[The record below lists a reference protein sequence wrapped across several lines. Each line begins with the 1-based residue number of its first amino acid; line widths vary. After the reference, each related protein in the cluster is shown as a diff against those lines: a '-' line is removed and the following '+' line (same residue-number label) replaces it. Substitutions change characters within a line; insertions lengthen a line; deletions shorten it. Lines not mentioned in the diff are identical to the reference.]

1 MSKTTS
7 RLGRGLG
14 SLISGGAQTFQE
26 PKVEVQKQ
34 TPVPTNSVSL
44 AEKEAQSSTVQ
55 KSSADNSQL
64 LEIGTKQIVPN
75 PYQPRKTID
84 PESIKEL
91 AASIEAEGLL
101 QPVVVRKI
109 LDDYQLIAGERR
121 WRAHQLLKR
130 DKILARIMTTT
141 EISSASLSLIE
152 NLQREGLNPL
162 EESMG
167 YHSLVNE
174 FGLTQAKVAERV
186 GKSRTYI
193 TNTMR
198 FIQLDEELRNFLA
211 DGKISPGH
219 AKVLLGVT
227 DANVRISLGNQIV
240 KNGWSV
246 RRCEEEIQNL
256 SLEQNHAIS
265 RSSAR
270 NAEFAPLAQKATK
283 ILSRKVKIQSNPGGN
298 GRISFSFESES
309 DLKSLLDRL
318 GVH

>member
-44 AEKEAQSSTVQ
+44 AEKEAQSSTDQ

-130 DKILARIMTTT
+130 EKILARIMTTT

-162 EESMG
+162 EESIG

-270 NAEFAPLAQKATK
+270 NAEFAPLSQKATK

>member
-1 MSKTTS
+1 MAKPPS

-14 SLISGGAQTFQE
+14 SLISGGTS
-26 PKVEVQKQ
+26 PVNKPS
-34 TPVPTNSVSL
+34 TPVESAPLPTEPANTKLVNHNTVPSGRISGQD
-44 AEKEAQSSTVQ
+44 AE
-55 KSSADNSQL
+55 L
-64 LEIGTKQIVPN
+64 LEIGTDQIVPN

-91 AASIEAEGLL
+91 AASIESEGLL

-121 WRAHQLLKR
+121 WRAHQFLKR
-130 DKILARIMTTT
+130 GKILARVMTTT

-167 YHSLVNE
+167 YHSLVEE

-186 GKSRTYI
+186 GKSRSYI

-198 FIQLDEELRNFLA
+198 FLQLEEDLRILLA

-219 AKVLLGVT
+219 AKVLLGINNPQIRT
-227 DANVRISLGNQIV
+227 SLAEEIV
-240 KNGWSV
+240 KNGLSV
-246 RRCEEEIQNL
+246 RRCEEEIQRL
-256 SLEQNHAIS
+256 SVESNKGLSKSN
-265 RSSAR
+265 AR
-270 NAEFAPLAQKATK
+270 NAEFAPLARKATSA
-283 ILSRKVKIQSNPGGN
+283 LNRKVKIQANPRGN
-298 GRISFSFESES
+298 GKITFSFQDEI
-309 DLKSLLDRL
+309 DLKTLLDRL
-318 GVH
+318 GVR

>member
-1 MSKTTS
+1 MSKPAS

-14 SLISGGAQTFQE
+14 SLISGGTSPANE
-26 PKVEVQKQ
+26 PSALVAS
-34 TPVPTNSVSL
+34 TPLPAESAKTDLIKSSSVSSDR
-44 AEKEAQSSTVQ
+44 SSGKDTE
-55 KSSADNSQL
+55 L
-64 LEIGTKQIVPN
+64 LEIGTHQIVPN

-91 AASIEAEGLL
+91 AASIESEGLL

-121 WRAHQLLKR
+121 WRAHQFLKR
-130 DKILARIMTTT
+130 DKILARVMTTT

-167 YHSLVNE
+167 YHSLVSE

-186 GKSRTYI
+186 GKSRSYI

-198 FIQLDEELRNFLA
+198 FLQLEEELRNFLA

-219 AKVLLGVT
+219 AKVLLGIN
-227 DANVRISLGNQIV
+227 DPKIRISLAEEIV

-246 RRCEEEIQNL
+246 RRCEEEIQKL
-256 SLEQNHAIS
+256 SIEANKGLS
-265 RSSAR
+265 KSSAR
-270 NAEFAPLAQKATK
+270 NAEFAPLAQKATSV
-283 ILSRKVKIQSNPGGN
+283 LNRKVKIQADPSGN
-298 GRISFSFESES
+298 GKITFSFQDEI
-309 DLKSLLDRL
+309 DLKTLLDTL
-318 GVH
+318 GVR

>member
-14 SLISGGAQTFQE
+14 SLISGGAQSFQE
-26 PKVEVQKQ
+26 PQVEVQKQ

-55 KSSADNSQL
+55 NSSADNSQL

-227 DANVRISLGNQIV
+227 DAKNRIFLGSEIV

-246 RRCEEEIQNL
+246 RRCEEEIQKL

-265 RSSAR
+265 RSSVR

>member
-14 SLISGGAQTFQE
+14 SLISGGAQSFQE
-26 PKVEVQKQ
+26 PQVEVQKQ

-55 KSSADNSQL
+55 NSSADNSQL

-162 EESMG
+162 EESIG

>member
-1 MSKTTS
+1 MSKPAS

-14 SLISGGAQTFQE
+14 SLISGGTSPANE
-26 PKVEVQKQ
+26 PSALVASAPLPAESAKTDLIK
-34 TPVPTNSVSL
+34 PSSVSSD
-44 AEKEAQSSTVQ
+44 SSSDKDTE
-55 KSSADNSQL
+55 L
-64 LEIGTKQIVPN
+64 LEIGTHQIVPN

-91 AASIEAEGLL
+91 AASIESEGLL

-121 WRAHQLLKR
+121 WRAHQFLKR
-130 DKILARIMTTT
+130 DKILARVMTTT

-167 YHSLVNE
+167 YHSLVSE

-186 GKSRTYI
+186 GKSRSYI

-198 FIQLDEELRNFLA
+198 FLQLEEELRNFLA

-219 AKVLLGVT
+219 AKVLLGIN
-227 DANVRISLGNQIV
+227 DPKIRISLAEEIV

-246 RRCEEEIQNL
+246 RRCEEEIQKL
-256 SLEQNHAIS
+256 SIEANKGLS
-265 RSSAR
+265 KSSAR
-270 NAEFAPLAQKATK
+270 NAEFSPLAQKATSV
-283 ILSRKVKIQSNPGGN
+283 LNRKVKIQADPSGN
-298 GRISFSFESES
+298 GKITFSFQDEI
-309 DLKSLLDRL
+309 DLKTLLDTL
-318 GVH
+318 GVR

>member
-130 DKILARIMTTT
+130 EKILARIMTTT

-219 AKVLLGVT
+219 AKVLLGVI

-270 NAEFAPLAQKATK
+270 NAEFAPLSQKATK
-283 ILSRKVKIQSNPGGN
+283 ILSRKVKIQSNRGGN

>member
-1 MSKTTS
+1 MTKTSS

-14 SLISGGAQTFQE
+14 SLISAGTQSVQESPVAVQQKPPVSTQLSSPSEKVSKRNSAQDNT
-26 PKVEVQKQ
+26 
-34 TPVPTNSVSL
+34 S
-44 AEKEAQSSTVQ
+44 
-55 KSSADNSQL
+55 DNSQL
-64 LEIGTKQIVPN
+64 LEIGTNQIVPN

-84 PESIKEL
+84 PDSIKEL

-101 QPVVVRKI
+101 QPVVVRRI

-130 DKILARIMTTT
+130 EKILVRVMTTT

-186 GKSRTYI
+186 GKSRSYI

-198 FIQLDEELRNFLA
+198 LTQLDEELKNFLA
-211 DGKISPGH
+211 DGRISPGH
-219 AKVLLGVT
+219 AKVLLGVS
-227 DANVRISLGNQIV
+227 DAKTRVSLGHEII

-246 RRCEEEIQNL
+246 RRCEDEIQNL
-256 SLEQNHAIS
+256 SIQDNRVLS

-270 NAEFAPLAQKATK
+270 NAEFAPLAQKASSM
-283 ILSRKVKIQSNPGGN
+283 LNRKVKIQSSPSGN
-298 GRISFSFESES
+298 GRISLTFENES
-309 DLKSLLDRL
+309 DLKVILDRL

>member
-1 MSKTTS
+1 MSKPAS

-14 SLISGGAQTFQE
+14 SLISGGTSSANE
-26 PKVEVQKQ
+26 PSALVAS
-34 TPVPTNSVSL
+34 TPLPTESAKPDLIKSSSVSSDRSSG
-44 AEKEAQSSTVQ
+44 KETE
-55 KSSADNSQL
+55 L
-64 LEIGTKQIVPN
+64 LEIGTHQIVPN

-91 AASIEAEGLL
+91 AASIESEGLL

-121 WRAHQLLKR
+121 WRAHQFLKR
-130 DKILARIMTTT
+130 DKILARVMTTT

-167 YHSLVNE
+167 YHSLVSE

-186 GKSRTYI
+186 GKSRSYI

-198 FIQLDEELRNFLA
+198 FLQLEEELRNFLA

-219 AKVLLGVT
+219 AKVLLGIN
-227 DANVRISLGNQIV
+227 DPKIRISLAEEIV

-246 RRCEEEIQNL
+246 RRCEEEIQKL
-256 SLEQNHAIS
+256 SIEANKGLS
-265 RSSAR
+265 KSSAR
-270 NAEFAPLAQKATK
+270 NAEFAPLAQKATSV
-283 ILSRKVKIQSNPGGN
+283 LNRKVKIQADPSGN
-298 GRISFSFESES
+298 GKITFSFQDEI
-309 DLKSLLDRL
+309 DLKTLLDTL
-318 GVH
+318 GVR

>member
-1 MSKTTS
+1 MSKSAS

-14 SLISGGAQTFQE
+14 SLISGGTSSANE
-26 PKVEVQKQ
+26 PSALVSSTPLPNESAITEVIK
-34 TPVPTNSVSL
+34 PSSVSSDR
-44 AEKEAQSSTVQ
+44 SSDKDTE
-55 KSSADNSQL
+55 L
-64 LEIGTKQIVPN
+64 LEIGTHQIVPN

-91 AASIEAEGLL
+91 AASIESEGLL

-121 WRAHQLLKR
+121 WRAHQFLKR
-130 DKILARIMTTT
+130 DKILARVMTTT

-167 YHSLVNE
+167 YHSLVSE

-186 GKSRTYI
+186 GKSRSYI

-198 FIQLDEELRNFLA
+198 FLQLEEELRNFLA

-219 AKVLLGVT
+219 AKVLLGIN
-227 DANVRISLGNQIV
+227 DPKIRISLAEEIV

-246 RRCEEEIQNL
+246 RRCEEEIQKL
-256 SLEQNHAIS
+256 SIEANKGLS
-265 RSSAR
+265 KSSAR
-270 NAEFAPLAQKATK
+270 NAEFAPLAQKATSV
-283 ILSRKVKIQSNPGGN
+283 LNRKVKIQADPSGN
-298 GRISFSFESES
+298 GKITFSFQDEI
-309 DLKSLLDRL
+309 DLKTLLDTL
-318 GVH
+318 GVR

>member
-1 MSKTTS
+1 MSKPAS

-14 SLISGGAQTFQE
+14 SLISGGTSSANESSALVASAPLPAESDKTD
-26 PKVEVQKQ
+26 PIKSS
-34 TPVPTNSVSL
+34 SVSSDR
-44 AEKEAQSSTVQ
+44 SSGKDTE
-55 KSSADNSQL
+55 L
-64 LEIGTKQIVPN
+64 LEIGTHQIVPN

-91 AASIEAEGLL
+91 AASIESEGLL

-121 WRAHQLLKR
+121 WRAHQFLKR
-130 DKILARIMTTT
+130 DKILARVMTTT

-167 YHSLVNE
+167 YHSLVSE

-186 GKSRTYI
+186 GKSRSYI

-198 FIQLDEELRNFLA
+198 FLQLEEELRNFLA

-219 AKVLLGVT
+219 AKVLLGIN
-227 DANVRISLGNQIV
+227 DPKIRISLAEEIV

-246 RRCEEEIQNL
+246 RRCEEEIQKL
-256 SLEQNHAIS
+256 SIEENKGLS
-265 RSSAR
+265 KSSAR
-270 NAEFAPLAQKATK
+270 NAEFAPLAQKATSV
-283 ILSRKVKIQSNPGGN
+283 LNRKVKIQADPSGN
-298 GRISFSFESES
+298 GKITFSFQDEI
-309 DLKSLLDRL
+309 DLKTLLDTL
-318 GVH
+318 GVR

>member
-1 MSKTTS
+1 MSKPAS

-14 SLISGGAQTFQE
+14 SLISGGTSPANE
-26 PKVEVQKQ
+26 PSALVAS
-34 TPVPTNSVSL
+34 TPLPAESAKTDLIKSSSVSSDR
-44 AEKEAQSSTVQ
+44 SSGKDTE
-55 KSSADNSQL
+55 L
-64 LEIGTKQIVPN
+64 LEIGTHQIVPN

-91 AASIEAEGLL
+91 AASIESEGLL

-121 WRAHQLLKR
+121 WRAHQFLKR
-130 DKILARIMTTT
+130 DKILARVMTTT

-167 YHSLVNE
+167 YHSLVSE

-186 GKSRTYI
+186 GKSRSYI

-198 FIQLDEELRNFLA
+198 FLQLEEELRNFLA

-219 AKVLLGVT
+219 AKVLLGIN
-227 DANVRISLGNQIV
+227 DPKIRISLAEEIV

-246 RRCEEEIQNL
+246 RRCEEEIQKL
-256 SLEQNHAIS
+256 SIEANKGLS
-265 RSSAR
+265 KSSAR
-270 NAEFAPLAQKATK
+270 NAEFAPLAQKATSV
-283 ILSRKVKIQSNPGGN
+283 LNRKVKIQADPSGN
-298 GRISFSFESES
+298 GKITFSFQDEI
-309 DLKSLLDRL
+309 DLKTLLDKL
-318 GVH
+318 GVR

>member
-1 MSKTTS
+1 MSKPVS

-14 SLISGGAQTFQE
+14 SLISGGTA
-26 PKVEVQKQ
+26 PASDSPS
-34 TPVPTNSVSL
+34 PVVSESPAIESAKLIPNNPISNSSDGSAGQD
-44 AEKEAQSSTVQ
+44 AE
-55 KSSADNSQL
+55 L
-64 LEIGTKQIVPN
+64 LEIGTHQIVPN

-91 AASIEAEGLL
+91 AASIESEGLL

-121 WRAHQLLKR
+121 WRAHQFLKR
-130 DKILARIMTTT
+130 EKILARVMTTT

-186 GKSRTYI
+186 GKSRSYI

-198 FIQLDEELRNFLA
+198 FMQLEESLRNFLA
-211 DGKISPGH
+211 DGKITPGH
-219 AKVLLGVT
+219 AKVLLGINDPKIQV
-227 DANVRISLGNQIV
+227 SLADEIV
-240 KNGWSV
+240 KNEWSV
-246 RRCEEEIQNL
+246 RRCEEEIQKL
-256 SLEQNHAIS
+256 STEANKGLS

-270 NAEFAPLAQKATK
+270 NAEFAPLAQKATSA
-283 ILSRKVKIQSNPGGN
+283 LNRKVKIQSDPNGN
-298 GRISFSFESES
+298 GKITFSFQNED
-309 DLKSLLDRL
+309 DLKTLLGSL
-318 GVH
+318 GVR

>member
-1 MSKTTS
+1 MAKPPS

-14 SLISGGAQTFQE
+14 SLISGGTS
-26 PKVEVQKQ
+26 PVNKTS
-34 TPVPTNSVSL
+34 TPVESAPLPTEPANTELVNHNTVPSGRSSGQD
-44 AEKEAQSSTVQ
+44 AE
-55 KSSADNSQL
+55 L
-64 LEIGTKQIVPN
+64 LEIGTDQIVPN

-91 AASIEAEGLL
+91 AASIESEGLL

-121 WRAHQLLKR
+121 WRAHQFLKR
-130 DKILARIMTTT
+130 GKILARVMTTT

-167 YHSLVNE
+167 YHSLVEE

-186 GKSRTYI
+186 GKSRSYI

-198 FIQLDEELRNFLA
+198 FLQLEEDLRILLA

-219 AKVLLGVT
+219 AKVLLGINKPQLR
-227 DANVRISLGNQIV
+227 ASLAEEIV

-246 RRCEEEIQNL
+246 RRCEEEIQRL
-256 SLEQNHAIS
+256 SVESNKGLSKSN
-265 RSSAR
+265 AR
-270 NAEFAPLAQKATK
+270 NAEFAPLARKATSA
-283 ILSRKVKIQSNPGGN
+283 LNRKVKIQANPSGN
-298 GRISFSFESES
+298 GKITFSFQDEI
-309 DLKSLLDRL
+309 DLKTLLDRL
-318 GVH
+318 GVR

>member
-1 MSKTTS
+1 MSKPAS

-14 SLISGGAQTFQE
+14 SLISGGTSSANESSALVASAPLPAESAKTDLI
-26 PKVEVQKQ
+26 KSS
-34 TPVPTNSVSL
+34 SVSSDR
-44 AEKEAQSSTVQ
+44 SSDKDTE
-55 KSSADNSQL
+55 L
-64 LEIGTKQIVPN
+64 LEIGTHQIVPN

-91 AASIEAEGLL
+91 AASIESEGLL

-121 WRAHQLLKR
+121 WRAHQFLKR
-130 DKILARIMTTT
+130 DKILARVMTTT

-167 YHSLVNE
+167 YHSLVSE

-186 GKSRTYI
+186 GKSRSYI

-198 FIQLDEELRNFLA
+198 FLQLEEELRNFLA

-219 AKVLLGVT
+219 AKVLLGIN
-227 DANVRISLGNQIV
+227 DPKIRISLAEEIV

-246 RRCEEEIQNL
+246 RRCEEEIQKL
-256 SLEQNHAIS
+256 SIEANKGLS
-265 RSSAR
+265 KSSAR
-270 NAEFAPLAQKATK
+270 NAEFSPLAQKATSV
-283 ILSRKVKIQSNPGGN
+283 LNRKVKIQADPSGN
-298 GRISFSFESES
+298 GKITFSFQDEI
-309 DLKSLLDRL
+309 DLKTLLDTL
-318 GVH
+318 GVR

>member
-1 MSKTTS
+1 MSKPAS

-14 SLISGGAQTFQE
+14 SLISGGTSSANESSALVASASLPAESAKTDLI
-26 PKVEVQKQ
+26 KSS
-34 TPVPTNSVSL
+34 SVSSDR
-44 AEKEAQSSTVQ
+44 SSGKDTE
-55 KSSADNSQL
+55 L
-64 LEIGTKQIVPN
+64 LEIGTHQIVPN

-91 AASIEAEGLL
+91 AASIESEGLL

-121 WRAHQLLKR
+121 WRAHQFLKR
-130 DKILARIMTTT
+130 DKILARVMTTT

-167 YHSLVNE
+167 YHSLVSE

-186 GKSRTYI
+186 GKSRSYI

-198 FIQLDEELRNFLA
+198 FLQLEEELRNFLA

-219 AKVLLGVT
+219 AKVLLGIN
-227 DANVRISLGNQIV
+227 DPKIRISLAEEIV

-246 RRCEEEIQNL
+246 RRCEAEIQKL
-256 SLEQNHAIS
+256 SSEGNKGLS
-265 RSSAR
+265 KSSAR
-270 NAEFAPLAQKATK
+270 NAEFAPLAQKATSV
-283 ILSRKVKIQSNPGGN
+283 LNRKVKIQADPSGN
-298 GRISFSFESES
+298 GKITFSFHDEI
-309 DLKSLLDRL
+309 DLKTLLDTL
-318 GVH
+318 GVR

>member
-1 MSKTTS
+1 M
-7 RLGRGLG
+7 
-14 SLISGGAQTFQE
+14 
-26 PKVEVQKQ
+26 
-34 TPVPTNSVSL
+34 
-44 AEKEAQSSTVQ
+44 
-55 KSSADNSQL
+55 
-64 LEIGTKQIVPN
+64 
-75 PYQPRKTID
+75 
-84 PESIKEL
+84 
-91 AASIEAEGLL
+91 AASIESEGLL
-101 QPVVVRKI
+101 QPVVVRRI

-130 DKILARIMTTT
+130 EKILVRVMTTT

-186 GKSRTYI
+186 GKSRSYI

-198 FIQLDEELRNFLA
+198 FTQLDEELKNFLA
-211 DGKISPGH
+211 DGRISPGH
-219 AKVLLGVT
+219 AKVLLGVS
-227 DANVRISLGNQIV
+227 DAKTRISLGHEII

-246 RRCEEEIQNL
+246 RRCEDEIQNL
-256 SLEQNHAIS
+256 SIQDNRVLS

-270 NAEFAPLAQKATK
+270 NAEFAPLAQKASS
-283 ILSRKVKIQSNPGGN
+283 ILNRKVKIQSSPSGN
-298 GRISFSFESES
+298 GRISLTFENES
-309 DLKSLLDRL
+309 DLKVILDRL

>member
-1 MSKTTS
+1 MSKPAS

-14 SLISGGAQTFQE
+14 SLISGGTSSANESSALVASAPLPAESAKTDLIK
-26 PKVEVQKQ
+26 PS
-34 TPVPTNSVSL
+34 SVSSDR
-44 AEKEAQSSTVQ
+44 SSDKDTE
-55 KSSADNSQL
+55 L
-64 LEIGTKQIVPN
+64 LEIGTHQIVPN

-91 AASIEAEGLL
+91 AASIESEGLL

-121 WRAHQLLKR
+121 WRAHQFLKR
-130 DKILARIMTTT
+130 DKILARVMTTT

-167 YHSLVNE
+167 YHSLVSE

-186 GKSRTYI
+186 GKSRSYI

-198 FIQLDEELRNFLA
+198 FLQLEEELRNFLA

-219 AKVLLGVT
+219 AKVLLGIN
-227 DANVRISLGNQIV
+227 DPKIRISLAEEIV

-246 RRCEEEIQNL
+246 RRCEEEIQKL
-256 SLEQNHAIS
+256 SIEANKGLS
-265 RSSAR
+265 KSSAR
-270 NAEFAPLAQKATK
+270 NAEFAPLAQKATSV
-283 ILSRKVKIQSNPGGN
+283 LNRKVKIQADPSGN
-298 GRISFSFESES
+298 GKITFSFQDEI
-309 DLKSLLDRL
+309 DLKTLLDTL
-318 GVH
+318 GVR

>member
-1 MSKTTS
+1 MSKPAS

-14 SLISGGAQTFQE
+14 SLISGGTSPANE
-26 PKVEVQKQ
+26 PSALVAS
-34 TPVPTNSVSL
+34 TPLPAESAKTDLIKSSSVSSDR
-44 AEKEAQSSTVQ
+44 SSGKDTE
-55 KSSADNSQL
+55 L
-64 LEIGTKQIVPN
+64 LEIGTHQIVPN

-91 AASIEAEGLL
+91 AASIESEGLL

-121 WRAHQLLKR
+121 WRAHQFLKR
-130 DKILARIMTTT
+130 DKILARVMTTT

-167 YHSLVNE
+167 YHSLVSE

-186 GKSRTYI
+186 GKSRSYI

-198 FIQLDEELRNFLA
+198 FLQLEEELRNFLA

-219 AKVLLGVT
+219 AKVLLGIN
-227 DANVRISLGNQIV
+227 DPKIRISLAEEIV

-246 RRCEEEIQNL
+246 RRCEEEIQKL
-256 SLEQNHAIS
+256 SIEGNKELS
-265 RSSAR
+265 KSSAR
-270 NAEFAPLAQKATK
+270 NAEFAPLAQKATSV
-283 ILSRKVKIQSNPGGN
+283 LNRKVKIQADPSGN
-298 GRISFSFESES
+298 GKITFSFQDEI
-309 DLKSLLDRL
+309 DLKTLLDTL
-318 GVH
+318 GVR

>member
-1 MSKTTS
+1 MSKPAS

-14 SLISGGAQTFQE
+14 SLISGGTSSANESSALVASAPLAAESAKTDLI
-26 PKVEVQKQ
+26 KSS
-34 TPVPTNSVSL
+34 SVSSDR
-44 AEKEAQSSTVQ
+44 SSDKDTE
-55 KSSADNSQL
+55 L
-64 LEIGTKQIVPN
+64 LEIGTHQIVPN

-91 AASIEAEGLL
+91 AASIESEGLL

-121 WRAHQLLKR
+121 WRAHQFLKR
-130 DKILARIMTTT
+130 DKILARVMTTT

-167 YHSLVNE
+167 YHSLVSE

-186 GKSRTYI
+186 GKSRSYI
-193 TNTMR
+193 TNTTR
-198 FIQLDEELRNFLA
+198 LLQLEEELRNFLA

-219 AKVLLGVT
+219 AKVLLGIN
-227 DANVRISLGNQIV
+227 DPKIRISLAEEIV

-246 RRCEEEIQNL
+246 RRCEEEIQKL
-256 SLEQNHAIS
+256 SIEANKGLS
-265 RSSAR
+265 KSSAR
-270 NAEFAPLAQKATK
+270 NAEFAPLAQKATSV
-283 ILSRKVKIQSNPGGN
+283 LNRKVKIQADPSGN
-298 GRISFSFESES
+298 GKITFSFQDEI
-309 DLKSLLDRL
+309 DLKTLLDTL
-318 GVH
+318 GVR

>member
-1 MSKTTS
+1 MAKPPS

-14 SLISGGAQTFQE
+14 SLISGGTSAVNK
-26 PKVEVQKQ
+26 PS
-34 TPVPTNSVSL
+34 TPVESASLPTEPANTELVNHNTVPSGRISGQD
-44 AEKEAQSSTVQ
+44 AE
-55 KSSADNSQL
+55 L
-64 LEIGTKQIVPN
+64 LEIGTDQIVPN

-91 AASIEAEGLL
+91 AASIESEGLL

-121 WRAHQLLKR
+121 WRAHQFLKR
-130 DKILARIMTTT
+130 GKILARVMTTT

-167 YHSLVNE
+167 YHSLVEE

-186 GKSRTYI
+186 GKSRSYI

-198 FIQLDEELRNFLA
+198 FLQLEEDLRILLA

-219 AKVLLGVT
+219 AKVLLGINNPQLR
-227 DANVRISLGNQIV
+227 ASLAEEIV

-246 RRCEEEIQNL
+246 RRCEEEIQRL
-256 SLEQNHAIS
+256 SGETNKGLS
-265 RSSAR
+265 KSSAR
-270 NAEFAPLAQKATK
+270 NAEFAPLARKATSA
-283 ILSRKVKIQSNPGGN
+283 LNRKVKIQANPSGN
-298 GRISFSFESES
+298 GKITFTFQDEI
-309 DLKSLLDRL
+309 DLKTLLDRL
-318 GVH
+318 GVR

>member
-174 FGLTQAKVAERV
+174 FGLTQAKVAEKV

>member
-1 MSKTTS
+1 MAKPPS

-14 SLISGGAQTFQE
+14 SLISGGTA
-26 PKVEVQKQ
+26 PVNKSS
-34 TPVPTNSVSL
+34 TPVDSVPLPTETANTELVNH
-44 AEKEAQSSTVQ
+44 STVPSGR
-55 KSSADNSQL
+55 SSGQDAEL
-64 LEIGTKQIVPN
+64 LEIGTDQIVPN

-91 AASIEAEGLL
+91 AASIASEGLL
-101 QPVVVRKI
+101 QPVVVRRI

-121 WRAHQLLKR
+121 WRAHQFLKR
-130 DKILARIMTTT
+130 GKILARVMTTT

-167 YHSLVNE
+167 YHSLVEE

-186 GKSRTYI
+186 GKSRSYI

-198 FIQLDEELRNFLA
+198 FLQLEEELRTLLA

-219 AKVLLGVT
+219 AKVLLGLNNPQLRV
-227 DANVRISLGNQIV
+227 SLAGEIV

-246 RRCEEEIQNL
+246 RRCEEEIQRL
-256 SLEQNHAIS
+256 SVESNKELS
-265 RSSAR
+265 SSSAR
-270 NAEFAPLAQKATK
+270 NAEFAPLAKKATSV
-283 ILSRKVKIQSNPGGN
+283 LNRKVKIQANPGGN
-298 GRISFSFESES
+298 GKITFSFKDEI
-309 DLKSLLDRL
+309 DLKTLLDRL
-318 GVH
+318 GVR